1 MINVGLIVAAV
12 IVGRRVF
19 DAMKN
24 MMKSSGGQNMFDI
37 DTKKIEAIK
46 PENINTLF
54 KDVAGMHEAKF

>member
-1 MINVGLIVAAV
+1 MIAGAV
-12 IVGRRVF
+12 IIGRRLWEGLRG
-19 DAMKN
+19 AMKG
-24 MMKSSGGQNMFDI
+24 SGGQGIMDI

>member
-1 MINVGLIVAAV
+1 MIAAV
-12 IVGRRVF
+12 FVGRQVF
-19 DAMKN
+19 SAIKN

-54 KDVAGMHEAKF
+54 KDVAGMH

>member
-1 MINVGLIVAAV
+1 VALLIGGLYL
-12 IVGRRVF
+12 GRRLYIAVKEL
-19 DAMKN
+19 MKAGGSNN
-24 MMKSSGGQNMFDI
+24 MLDM